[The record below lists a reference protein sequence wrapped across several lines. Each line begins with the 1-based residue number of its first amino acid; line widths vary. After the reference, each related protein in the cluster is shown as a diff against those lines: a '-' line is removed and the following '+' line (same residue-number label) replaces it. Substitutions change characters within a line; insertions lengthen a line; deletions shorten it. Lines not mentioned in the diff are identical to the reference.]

1 MDDWKKFFLS
11 ATYTW
16 PEKRT
21 YMNEADLRSLEN
33 RKHLLESLHCKPF
46 HWYMENIYPEVPT
59 PPIDATWYGEVTNLK
74 TEACLHVHTDGYI
87 GQFHIKY
94 DCEITFTK
102 YILFTFNLLFR
113 NHIFLFLPSSSSE
126 KSLSY

>member
-1 MDDWKKFFLS
+1 MRIAELYMDDWKKFFLA

-87 GQFHIKY
+87 GRFHIKY
-94 DCEITFTK
+94 ICEITFTK
-102 YILFTFNLLFR
+102 INSC
-113 NHIFLFLPSSSSE
+113 HI
-126 KSLSY
+126 